1 MDDTLFY
8 FGIFGLLVLLIRLF
22 VRFNLLFLLLI
33 IIYLVK
39 GWLTV
44 VIIFLGKIVNLYGD
58 AVGILVAITIVI
70 RNMTLYAFLN
80 IINIYANL

>member
-22 VRFNLLFLLLI
+22 VRFNLSFLLLI
-33 IIYLVK
+33 IIYLVRC
-39 GWLTV
+39 LLAV
-44 VIIFLGKIVNLYGD
+44 VIIFLEKIVNLYGD
-58 AVGILVAITIVI
+58 VVGILVAITRVI
-70 RNMTLYAFLN
+70 RNMTLYAFLK

>member
-1 MDDTLFY
+1 VDDTLFY

-22 VRFNLLFLLLI
+22 VRFNLSFLLLI
-33 IIYLVK
+33 IIYLVRC
-39 GWLTV
+39 LLAV

-58 AVGILVAITIVI
+58 VVGILVAITRVI
-70 RNMTLYAFLN
+70 RNMTLYAFLK